1 MGTHIMQLTLG
12 LDYSEMIL
20 QRTIKKAATISGIG
34 LHSGARITLKM
45 RPATAN
51 TGIIFYRTDGDQTV
65 EIKACSE
72 NVVDTRMAT
81 VIGRQGVTIS
91 TIEHFMA
98 ALAAFGVDNLH
109 VEIDGPEVPVLDG
122 SAAPF
127 TREIQ
132 QAGIKTL
139 NRCRKFIA
147 IRKPLEIIEGE
158 KRINIIP
165 SRFFR
170 ISFDIAFDHQAI
182 SVQHH
187 SVKLSTETFCKEIAS
202 ARTFG
207 FLHEVEY
214 LKANGLARGGSL
226 ENAVVIDDKGVMNPE
241 GLRFQDEF
249 VRHKILDAVGDF
261 SLLGAPILGHIRA
274 FKAGHDLNAKMV
286 KLIEE
291 NPEHWTYVEFS
302 EQALHEAQRAKVKVF
317 ATDLAL
323 NKA

>member
-1 MGTHIMQLTLG
+1 
-12 LDYSEMIL
+12 MIL
-20 QRTIKKAATISGIG
+20 QRTLKKTTTISGIG
-34 LHSGARITLKM
+34 LHTGSRITLRM
-45 RPATAN
+45 RPAAAN
-51 TGIIFYRTDGDQTV
+51 TGIIFHRTEGERTAD
-65 EIKACSE
+65 IKACSE

-81 VIGRQGVTIS
+81 VIGSQGLTVS

-98 ALAAFGVDNLH
+98 ALAAFGIDNLH
-109 VEIDGPEVPVLDG
+109 VDIDGPEVPVLDG

-127 TREIQ
+127 IREIQ
-132 QAGIKTL
+132 QAGVKSL
-139 NRCRKFIA
+139 EASRRFIA

-158 KRINIIP
+158 KRISIIP

-170 ISFDIAFDHQAI
+170 ISFDIAFDHPAI
-182 SVQHH
+182 SVQNY
-187 SVKLSTETFCKEIAS
+187 SMKFDTENFCKDIAP

-241 GLRFQDEF
+241 GLRFSDEF
-249 VRHKILDAVGDF
+249 VRHKILDSFGDF
-261 SLLGAPILGHIRA
+261 SLLGAPLLGHIRA

-286 KLIEE
+286 RCIEE
-291 NPEHWTYVEFS
+291 NPDHWTYVEFS
-302 EQALHEAQRAKVKVF
+302 DQALREAMRASSKAF
-317 ATDLAL
+317 AIDLAW

>member
-1 MGTHIMQLTLG
+1 
-12 LDYSEMIL
+12 MIF
-20 QRTIKKAATISGIG
+20 QRTLKKTTTISGIG
-34 LHSGARITLKM
+34 LHTGTRINLRM
-45 RPATAN
+45 RSATAN
-51 TGIIFYRTDGDQTV
+51 TGIIFHRTDGKQTV
-65 EIKACSE
+65 DIKACSE

-81 VIGRQGVTIS
+81 VLGHHGMTVS

-98 ALAAFGVDNLH
+98 ALAAFGIDNLH
-109 VEIDGPEVPVLDG
+109 VDIDGPEVPILDG

-127 TREIQ
+127 IREIQ

-139 NRCRKFIA
+139 NNSRRFIA

-170 ISFDIAFDHQAI
+170 ISFDIAFDHSAI
-182 SVQHH
+182 SVQRY
-187 SVKLSTETFCKEIAS
+187 SMKFTTENFCKEIAP

-226 ENAVVIDDKGVMNPE
+226 ENAVVIDKNGVMNPE
-241 GLRFQDEF
+241 GLRFQNEF
-249 VRHKILDAVGDF
+249 VRHKILDSFGDF
-261 SLLGAPILGHIRA
+261 SLLGVPLLGHIRA
-274 FKAGHDLNAKMV
+274 FKAGHDLNSKMV
-286 KLIEE
+286 RMIEE
-291 NPEHWTYVEFS
+291 NPTHWAYIEFS
-302 EQALHEAQRAKVKVF
+302 KEALQEAQRSNSKVF
-317 ATDLAL
+317 ATDLAW

>member
-1 MGTHIMQLTLG
+1 
-12 LDYSEMIL
+12 MIL
-20 QRTIKKAATISGIG
+20 QRTLNKTTTISGIG
-34 LHSGARITLKM
+34 LHSGARINLTM
-45 RPATAN
+45 RPATEN
-51 TGIIFYRTDGDQTV
+51 TGIVFHRTDGEQVVD
-65 EIKACSE
+65 IKACSA

-81 VIGRQGVTIS
+81 VLGSRGMTVS

-98 ALAAFGVDNLH
+98 ALAAFGIDNLH
-109 VEIDGPEVPVLDG
+109 VDIDGPEVPVLDG

-127 TREIQ
+127 IREIQ
-132 QAGIKTL
+132 QAGVRTL
-139 NRCRKFIA
+139 EHCRKFVA

-158 KRINIIP
+158 KRISIIP

-170 ISFDIAFDHQAI
+170 ISFDIAFDHPAI
-182 SVQHH
+182 SVQNY
-187 SVKLSTETFCKEIAS
+187 SMKFSTETFCKEISA

-241 GLRFQDEF
+241 GLRFPDEF
-249 VRHKILDAVGDF
+249 VRHKILDSFGDF

-286 KLIEE
+286 RMIED
-291 NPEHWTYVEFS
+291 NPSHWTYVEFS
-302 EQALHEAQRAKVKVF
+302 EQAIKEAKRFSSKAY
-317 ATDLAL
+317 AIDLAWH
-323 NKA
+323 KA